1 MLLTEHT
8 AVTIRKGPPRPQD
21 AIGPIPAAANTYDMT
36 TEDDIGD
43 AFTSLAASGEA
54 ISMYTSGVREPVLGR
69 ILSVDPEQPHF
80 VMELNEGSTLQ
91 PGKVTFVTVMSN
103 AKIQFRLSDAD
114 WNSLP
119 GQSQLI
125 PMKFPETCAVLNRR
139 ASERVETPLGVTF
152 MAAFEV
158 NGRMYELP
166 IYDFALGGMGLRCTK
181 SATKGLLKGRK
192 VVEVRLE
199 LETESESESVVVA
212 EMEIRVTRGVRSF
225 LLGEQLHVGCMFTQV
240 SPEAEADIKTLLKHI
255 NHATT

>member
-21 AIGPIPAAANTYDMT
+21 AIGAIPAAANTYDMT

-54 ISMYTSGVREPVLGR
+54 VSMYTSGIREPVLGR

-119 GQSQLI
+119 GQPHLI

-152 MAAFEV
+152 MASFEV

-212 EMEIRVTRGVRSF
+212 EMEIRVTRAVRSF

-255 NHATT
+255 NHATK